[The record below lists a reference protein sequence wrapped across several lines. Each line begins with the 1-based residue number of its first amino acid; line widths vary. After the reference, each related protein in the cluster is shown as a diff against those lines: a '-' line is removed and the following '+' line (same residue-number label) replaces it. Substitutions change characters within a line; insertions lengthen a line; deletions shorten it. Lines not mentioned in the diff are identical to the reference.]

1 MKREIERK
9 FLVRGAQWQKG
20 ARGENCRQG
29 YLSTDIDRTVRVRVI
44 GEKAYITI
52 KGRSSGSVRAEYEY
66 PVPVEDAVYLLEN
79 LCLRPLVEK
88 IRFTVDFAG
97 KTWVVDVFSGENEG
111 LVLAEVELQ
120 DPAEVIELP
129 EWAGEEV
136 TGDARYENVSLV
148 ARPYSTRRG

>member
-9 FLVRGAQWQKG
+9 FLVRDSRWRER

-29 YLSTDIDRTVRVRVI
+29 YLSTDIDRTVRVRVM
-44 GEKAYITI
+44 GEKAYLTI
-52 KGRSSGSVRAEYEY
+52 KGRSAGSVRAEYEY
-66 PVPVEDAVYLLEN
+66 PIPVEDAQFLLEN

-88 IRFTVDFAG
+88 IRSTLDFAG
-97 KTWVVDVFSGENEG
+97 KTWVVDVFSGENDG

-120 DPAEVIELP
+120 DPAEAVELP

-136 TGDARYENVSLV
+136 TGDPRFENVSLV
-148 ARPYSTRRG
+148 ARPYSKR